1 MSRTLQESSGAS
13 SASGV
18 CEACEQA
25 WWEERQSLHGWV
37 MGSLMGSQPGE
48 CRTASIS
55 LAQLTPNL
63 SPWPG
68 QLKQL
73 SILKVDQNRLTDVT
87 ESIGDC
93 ENLSEL
99 ILTENMLTVST
110 QQPPASPTLS
120 QLPGIPSHLLPS
132 ELNS

>member
-1 MSRTLQESSGAS
+1 M
-13 SASGV
+13 
-18 CEACEQA
+18 
-25 WWEERQSLHGWV
+25 
-37 MGSLMGSQPGE
+37 
-48 CRTASIS
+48 
-55 LAQLTPNL
+55 AQLTPNL

-73 SILKVDQNRLTDVT
+73 SILKVDQNRLTDMT

-110 QQPPASPTLS
+110 Q
-120 QLPGIPSHLLPS
+120 LPLPCIHVHCSKAAGIPSHLPS
-132 ELNS
+132 